1 MSNNRINLI
10 KNINFFIK
18 LLLFSCIIFSLSA
31 CTETQRKDLKHF
43 KSSIVGLKRKVTLYG
58 SNGEQI
64 RTWEGRFKIEVMGAY
79 IAFIDDNGKEVKVSG
94 NVVVEEI

>member
-1 MSNNRINLI
+1 MLFINLLV
-10 KNINFFIK
+10 F
-18 LLLFSCIIFSLSA
+18 LSLIITLPS

-43 KSSIVGLKRKVTLYG
+43 KSSVIGLKRKVTLY
-58 SNGEQI
+58 SANGEPI
-64 RTWEGRFKIEVMGAY
+64 KTWEGRFKVEVMGAF

>member
-1 MSNNRINLI
+1 MLNRNKSLI

-18 LLLFSCIIFSLSA
+18 LFVFSCLIISLSS

-43 KSSIVGLKRKVTLYG
+43 KSSVVGLKRKVTLYG
-58 SNGEQI
+58 SNGELI
-64 RTWEGRFKIEVMGAY
+64 RSWEGRFKIEVIGAY
-79 IAFIDDNGKEVKVSG
+79 IAFIDDNGKEIKVSG